1 MRAYVWILVAV
12 ALTAACGAAAVHMS
26 GGHRTPPPPPPVS
39 PVGTITGTFQRGPAS
54 GSARGV
60 AGIRIGLYTRP
71 IVFGPVM
78 ADPPLPVRVTVTGA
92 GGSFRFDGLTGR
104 RYFVSPLQPGGY
116 GPGRWA
122 RPGGAAVVIRV
133 CTTCAIPL

>member
-1 MRAYVWILVAV
+1 MRAYIWILVAV

-26 GGHRTPPPPPPVS
+26 GGHTTPPPPVS

-54 GSARGV
+54 GSGRGV

-133 CTTCAIPL
+133 CTTCAMPL